1 MKKVIFFSHNKNK
14 IKEVLNFFN
23 KTKINILSLD
33 SFQNILEI
41 KETGY
46 SFEENAKIKSNY
58 GYKKLKLPCF
68 ADDSGIC
75 ISAMNNFPGIKSKRF
90 LEKHSSYKK
99 TFATIINET
108 KKFSD
113 NRAYFQ
119 TSISLTLNQ
128 NKTIF
133 FNGVVKGEIS
143 SEPKGEYGF
152 HYDPIFIP
160 NGYNKTFAEMPPEE
174 KNKISHRAIAIKKLI
189 KYLIQLFN

>member
-23 KTKINILSLD
+23 KTNINILSLE
-33 SFQNILEI
+33 SFQNVTEI
-41 KETGY
+41 NETGCT
-46 SFEENAKIKSNY
+46 FEENAKIKSNY
-58 GYKKLKLPCF
+58 GYEKLKLPCF

-90 LEKHSSYKK
+90 LKKHSTYKK
-99 TFATIINET
+99 TFSNIIDET

-119 TSISLTLNQ
+119 TSIALTINQ
-128 NKTIF
+128 NNTIF
-133 FNGVVKGEIS
+133 FNGVIKGKIS
-143 SEPKGEYGF
+143 SKPKGKYGF

-160 NGYNKTFAEMPPEE
+160 NGYNKTFAEMSLEE
-174 KNKISHRAIAIKKLI
+174 KNKISHRAVAIGKLI
-189 KYLIQLFN
+189 KYLTQLFN